1 MTAVFFLLAL
11 TATAADKPAVTGQR
25 TPIFPVT
32 PPGLV
37 YVEGEDAVSTNMA
50 TEPTLNYG
58 CSGNRTLQLSRT
70 GQLPGGTAFYAEYS
84 FYIDEDATYEPWY
97 GGTPPGSKDDL
108 ALSFASPLSISVDG
122 GTPKALF
129 REDVNVVER
138 YAPSYYWVKTPA
150 MDLAKG
156 AHTLRFEVAA
166 KRKLDDRFFFYIDAL
181 FLATPDAFAAAKADR
196 KAFPE
201 LFPKDPDNRK
211 IDFPFQSIED
221 YQAQIQ
227 AKPSDVV
234 PYIELA
240 DEYSLSGDYLN
251 ALKTLSKAM
260 IVAPKN
266 ADLRLLTAKNRIWRG
281 DMKEGIEAYGIYIS
295 LRPDDLGA
303 YEEAGKI
310 AAWVGRFSDSE
321 YFYATGLA
329 AFPGN
334 SSLTVNKGLALLWA
348 NRVADAERDF
358 ASAEQ
363 AALADPALAADLA
376 AIYLE
381 NGFPERAVAVYE
393 KAIAA
398 FPDNLGLYLD
408 EEAILAAMGKS
419 QAEKEIEARITA
431 VFEASPE
438 LDAAL
443 AVARERR
450 QLKADRIAE
459 LEARIAAAPDNFG
472 LRDELTR
479 VYAWNGRKTEAAR
492 QLESILAARFALAV
506 SEADTA
512 LADVHAAQ
520 FSAAALRGDADA
532 RLTTLAS
539 LRAKAQS
546 AGAAADKAMADLR
559 SREKAVAAAQAA
571 GKGQA
576 SAEGARQ
583 VALATARTVL
593 GGIATALADVA
604 AEDARASL
612 LAERAALVKAS
623 MDSALARDEADEK
636 AFKALTAGLGWTFDA
651 AAAAAELAI
660 PAARGDQIA
669 SLMRTRVLLTAK
681 DPKPAQAALAAVT
694 SEALASGRLEAELM
708 LASRRDHRSVY
719 KTAGSDDGS
728 RAGLSAGLA
737 AAANELAAVAA
748 AVPAADTAVTPEEPA
763 VDADTAAFEDW
774 AAALREALAAG
785 LAADAQARNS
795 AVEARGLLAA
805 VVQGATALEDRRLQR
820 AWHSFESGAL
830 DLRSELGAYYDG
842 LGQAEAA
849 TRQYRH
855 VLALDPSNIRA
866 MHSLALAEEK
876 AGDWASAALH
886 FRAVNKA
893 DPYYL
898 NAASRYNAIAK
909 AHAQSFD
916 ATTTFLADSN
926 IFDYRSGASATFPL
940 GSFLA
945 LKPSADIRSIRDRS
959 LGYPAYIGATL
970 GLELPISVI
979 PGSNGDGLIVRP
991 SASLITTS
999 ADFSAIGVA
1008 TVSPAQFMGAL
1019 SLYSAAGMALDWA
1032 SGQWRGSAS
1041 YSYAPIPG
1049 SLNPSL
1055 APYNPEIFGLFSHK
1069 LELSGGGYLP
1079 LGGAFRYIAPRV
1091 YANGSYVP
1099 GDNGNLYGT
1108 FLAEVIPAFRI
1119 SDAPWANLGIPLD
1132 VIYEDSKDAHTSPYY
1147 SANQA
1152 LTAKAGLL
1160 WQSSHALKDNGA
1172 LSLSLEGMGGW
1183 YISQALSA
1191 QPVKDILL
1199 YAFARADLMRAG
1211 ATYSLSFEVSATDPF
1226 AALPK
1231 YWSVSIM
1238 GGVSARQPE
1247 LIAP

>member
-1 MTAVFFLLAL
+1 M
-11 TATAADKPAVTGQR
+11 ATAADNSAAGQR
-25 TPIFPVT
+25 KPIFPVT

-58 CSGNRTLQLSRT
+58 CSGNRSLQLSRT
-70 GQLPGGTAFYAEYS
+70 GQLPGGTAYYAEYS
-84 FYIDEDATYEPWY
+84 FYADTDATYELWY

-108 ALSFASPLSISVDG
+108 ALSFASPLSITVDG
-122 GTPKALF
+122 GTPRALF

-138 YAPSYYWVKTPA
+138 YAPSYYWLRTPA

-156 AHTLRFEVAA
+156 AHVLRFEVTA
-166 KRKLDDRFFFYIDAL
+166 KRRLDDRFFFYIDAL
-181 FLATPDAFAAAKADR
+181 FLATPEAFVAAKVDR
-196 KAFPE
+196 TAFPKF
-201 LFPKDPDNRK
+201 FPKDPNDRK

-227 AKPSDVV
+227 AKPSDIV

-266 ADLRLLTAKNRIWRG
+266 ADLRLLAAKNRIWRG

-321 YFYATGLA
+321 YFYTTGLA

-348 NRVADAERDF
+348 SRVADAERDF

-363 AALADPALAADLA
+363 AALADPVMAADLA
-376 AIYLE
+376 AIYRE
-381 NGFPERAVAVYE
+381 NGFPDRAIAIYE
-393 KAIAA
+393 KAIVS
-398 FPDNLGLYLD
+398 FPDNLGLYMD
-408 EEAILAAMGKS
+408 EEAILASMGKS
-419 QAEKEIEARITA
+419 QAEKDLEARIIA

-459 LEARIAAAPDNFG
+459 LEARIAAAPDDLS

-479 VYAWNGRKTEAAR
+479 VYAWNGRKAEAAR

-512 LADVHAAQ
+512 IADVYAAG

-532 RLTTLAS
+532 RLASVAS
-539 LRAKAQS
+539 LRVKAQS
-546 AGAAADKAMADLR
+546 AGAVAERAMSDLR
-559 SREKAVAAAQAA
+559 SREKSVAAAQAA

-583 VALATARTVL
+583 VAFAAARTALGGLATT
-593 GGIATALADVA
+593 LADLTV
-604 AEDARASL
+604 EDARASL
-612 LAERAALVKAS
+612 VAERAALVKES
-623 MDSALARDEADEK
+623 MDSAQARDEADEK
-636 AFKALTAGLGWTFDA
+636 AFKALTTGLGWTFDA
-651 AAAAAELAI
+651 AAAATELAL
-660 PAARGDQIA
+660 PAVRGEQIA
-669 SLMRTRVLLTAK
+669 ALMRSRVLLTTK
-681 DPKPAQAALAAVT
+681 DPKPAQAALTAVT
-694 SEALASGRLEAELM
+694 SEALASGRLQAELM
-708 LASRRDHRSVY
+708 LAARRDYRSVY

-728 RAGLSAGLA
+728 KAGLSAGLA
-737 AAANELAAVAA
+737 AAANELAAVSA
-748 AVPAADTAVTPEEPA
+748 AVPAANTAALPEEPA

-774 AAALREALAAG
+774 SAALHEALAAG
-785 LAADAQARNS
+785 MAADTLAKNS

-820 AWHSFESGAL
+820 AWYSFESGAL

-842 LGQAEAA
+842 LGQADAA

-876 AGDWASAALH
+876 AGDWASAAYH
-886 FRAVNKA
+886 FRAVNTA

-898 NAASRYNAIAK
+898 NAASRYNSIAK
-909 AHAQSFD
+909 SHAQNFD
-916 ATTTFLADSN
+916 ASTIFLADSN
-926 IFDYRSGASATFPL
+926 LFDYRSDASATFPL

-945 LKPSADIRSIRDRS
+945 LKPSADIRTIRDRS
-959 LGYPAYIGATL
+959 LGYPAFIGATL
-970 GLELPISVI
+970 GLEMPISVI
-979 PGSNGDGLIVRP
+979 IGSSGDGLILRP

-1008 TVSPAQFMGAL
+1008 TISPAQFLAAL

-1032 SGQWRGSAS
+1032 SGAWRGSAS
-1041 YSYAPIPG
+1041 YSYAPLPG

-1055 APYNPEIFGLFSHK
+1055 APYNPEIFGLFAHR
-1069 LELSGGGYLP
+1069 LEVSGGGYLP
-1079 LGGAFRYIAPRV
+1079 LGGAFRYLAPRL

-1099 GDNGNLYGT
+1099 GDKGNIYGT
-1108 FLAEVIPAFRI
+1108 VLAEVIPAFRI
-1119 SDAPWANLGIPLD
+1119 SDSPWANLGIPLD

-1147 SANQA
+1147 AADQA

-1160 WQSSHALKDNGA
+1160 WQSSHALKNSGT
-1172 LSLSLEGMGGW
+1172 LSLSLEGMGGL
-1183 YISQALSA
+1183 YISQTFSA
-1191 QPVKDILL
+1191 QPEKDL
-1199 YAFARADLMRAG
+1199 YLYGFVRADLLRAG

-1226 AALPK
+1226 ATLPK